1 MQKLFP
7 ETYSGVLDLHQDN
20 KNWDPKGYL
29 TENLLNLFPQ
39 VFAVLK
45 VVVYEDW
52 FGYVEVSRQTMA
64 SSPEEY
70 ISILMTMCHI
80 EKKRYQ
86 NIYDRFLI
94 VLSLVLFT
102 QKMISDTT
110 HKPFHRLIP
119 QILIV
124 FFENVL
130 REDFYK
136 RGGWNRLEK
145 YILSRKYTE
154 YYEECLSYKLILKDL
169 PDHLKQRILHSFSL
183 TEAFYCKIGSEGRR
197 FSSLTREVMSYVDP
211 SLLNELSS
219 PELNEQWILKQ
230 PEESDSSTTTTLK
243 DSLCKVPDE
252 SKFYVLCSNKVEEL
266 EWTLK
271 DLLSIFEL
279 LDTK

>member
-7 ETYSGVLDLHQDN
+7 ETYSGVLDLQQD
-20 KNWDPKGYL
+20 KNYDPKGYL
-29 TENLLNLFPQ
+29 TENLLHLFPQ

-52 FGYVEVSRQTMA
+52 FGYVEDSRQTMA

-70 ISILMTMCHI
+70 ISKLMTMCHI
-80 EKKRYQ
+80 EKKRYK

-110 HKPFHRLIP
+110 RKPFHRLIP

-145 YILSRKYTE
+145 YILSRKYTA

-183 TEAFYCKIGSEGRR
+183 TEIFYCKIGSEV
-197 FSSLTREVMSYVDP
+197 SSLTREVMSYVDP
-211 SLLNELSS
+211 SLLNGLSS
-219 PELNEQWILKQ
+219 PELNEEQWIPKEF
-230 PEESDSSTTTTLK
+230 EESDSSTAMALE
-243 DSLCKVPDE
+243 DSHSMVPDE
-252 SKFYVLCSNKVEEL
+252 SKFYAFCSNKAEEL
-266 EWTLK
+266 EWTLQN
-271 DLLSIFEL
+271 LLSIFEL
-279 LDTK
+279 LDIK